1 MADYSKSECI
11 ANNDLMTCYLNFQRT
26 TARWK
31 NHWWDGV
38 ETIFNSCAN
47 WAKKFILDPINR
59 TLTKID
65 EKIIKPARRRY
76 REIERNHFILATEVP
91 VISEVDLALDIKGE
105 EKGYLFWFEAENVVN
120 NHFTKIGT
128 SAKSTCFERLRD
140 EVKYY
145 NERGLGITKVIIKRI
160 YNCGDTPAEGFESF
174 CRAKFIKK
182 YPGTYHK
189 HDRFFGVE
197 IPVEEYD
204 KLWKMYSEE

>member
-1 MADYSKSECI
+1 MATYTRSDYI
-11 ANNDLMTCYLNFQRT
+11 ANNDLLACYHNFQRT

-31 NHWWDGV
+31 NHWWSAV
-38 ETIFNSCAN
+38 EEIFNSCAD
-47 WAKKFILDPINR
+47 WAKQFIIDTVNR

-65 EKIIKPARRRY
+65 KKIIKPARRKY
-76 REIERNHFILATEVP
+76 RQIEQNLFELSTG
-91 VISEVDLALDIKGE
+91 VIVRSEVDLSLDVKGE
-105 EKGYLFWFEAENVVN
+105 EKNYCFWFKAKNVPEGK
-120 NHFTKIGT
+120 FTKVGT

-145 NERGLGITKVIIKRI
+145 NERGLGVEEVVIKRI
-160 YNCGDTPAEGFESF
+160 YNCGDVPAEGFESF

-189 HDRFFGVE
+189 NDRFFGVE

-204 KLWKMYSEE
+204 KLWKLYGED